1 MRASAVSVRIL
12 FSTLRRHSLMPA
24 LVLLQVALACAILCN
39 VLFLVWQ
46 KLEPMLLPTGLAGNE
61 LILIDQLASPQ
72 RPWTA
77 AEVAAGG
84 EALRRAPGVRAASAA
99 FGLPMVSSMLM
110 DLSLQGDSGAKIG
123 ANGYLGEGLVGTL
136 GLQLVAGR
144 DFLPEEYRDFGMG
157 GGSQKWDEGV
167 PQPIIITQ
175 ALADQL
181 FGNDQAVGKLL
192 SDPSAQDN
200 HGYRVVG
207 IVHHLLRNQLGLATD
222 GRADNT
228 VLLARRIAATRL
240 LSYAVRFD
248 PRMREVALRGVE
260 AAVRQQFGALLG
272 PNPTVRTSFYSERR
286 AAAFKSQ
293 RAALWLLVGVT
304 LAVVIVTVI
313 GIMGLTGFWVQ
324 KRTRQIGIRRA
335 LGARRADILRYFLVE
350 NALIVSS
357 GIVLGMA
364 LAYLGNLLLMRHY
377 ELQHLPWIYLPFG
390 AALML
395 LLGQLAV
402 LGPALRAAA
411 VPPVV
416 ATRSV

>member
-1 MRASAVSVRIL
+1 MLLSI
-12 FSTLRRHSLMPA
+12 LRRHRLMPS

-39 VLFLVWQ
+39 VLFLVQ
-46 KLEPMLLPTGLAGNE
+46 QQLAPMLAPSGIAGGE
-61 LILIDQLASPQ
+61 LILVDQMASHQ
-72 RPWTA
+72 QPWSA
-77 AEVAAGG
+77 AEVRRG
-84 EALRRAPGVRAASAA
+84 EQVLRQVPGVRDASAA
-99 FGLPMVSSMLM
+99 FGLPMVAGSLM
-110 DLSLQGDSGAKIG
+110 DISLQGDNGVKLG
-123 ANGYLGEGLVGTL
+123 VNGYLGAGLVKTL
-136 GLQLVAGR
+136 GLELVAGR

-157 GGSQKWDEGV
+157 GEGNDEWDPGV
-167 PQPIIITQ
+167 AQPIIITQ

-181 FGNDQAVGKLL
+181 FDDGQALGKLL
-192 SDPSAQDN
+192 GDPSDASS

-207 IVHHLLRNQLGLATD
+207 IVRHLLRNQLSLASD

-228 VLLARRIAATRL
+228 ILLARRIGSTSM
-240 LSYAVRFD
+240 LSFAVRID
-248 PRMREVALRGVE
+248 PVMRE
-260 AAVRQQFGALLG
+260 AVRERVAAAIQRAFGNTMKAGL
-272 PNPTVRTSFYSERR
+272 VARVSFYSERR
-286 AAAFKSQ
+286 ARAFKSQ
-293 RAALWLLVGVT
+293 RAALWLFAGVALT
-304 LAVVIVTVI
+304 VVIVTVI

-377 ELQHLPWIYLPFG
+377 ELQHLPWIYLPLG